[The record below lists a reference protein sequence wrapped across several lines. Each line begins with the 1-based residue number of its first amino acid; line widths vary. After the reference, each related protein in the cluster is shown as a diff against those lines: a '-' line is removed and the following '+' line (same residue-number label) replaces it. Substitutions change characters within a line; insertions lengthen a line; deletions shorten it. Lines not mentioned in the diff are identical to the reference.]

1 MDKRFSWIF
10 LAASTAFFVFIVGLT
25 GYRIET
31 VRRANTLLARDR
43 IAGIAGRAAGL
54 RDAAGGF
61 DSPLFRQEMRRLFD
75 AETRLLLVAIHSP
88 SQGTLYLV
96 SRNKSYIREPA
107 GAADHSAAPAYQY
120 SRGYEVLAS
129 RPLPAGSSGAAP
141 MEATVDGLFV
151 IMGREDLYPILRDDL
166 YLFLAFLLVCG
177 VFILIVTGIQQD
189 EPPARRQ
196 PEAGPRSAGGER
208 SLMSPSTGLVW
219 AEYLGPRLRAEID
232 RAAAGDQD
240 ISFASVRLD
249 SSSRGEAPA
258 AARAAVARVLQEC
271 FSSHDLIFETGSDS
285 FAIVLPDTDVDQAVR
300 SLETLRSRASQTQ
313 AEGRPCP
320 VSIGA
325 SSRAGRLV
333 EEKTL
338 QEEARIALEK
348 AAREGGNRVVGF
360 RADPARFRR
369 TLAG

>member
-1 MDKRFSWIF
+1 
-10 LAASTAFFVFIVGLT
+10 
-25 GYRIET
+25 
-31 VRRANTLLARDR
+31 
-43 IAGIAGRAAGL
+43 
-54 RDAAGGF
+54 
-61 DSPLFRQEMRRLFD
+61 
-75 AETRLLLVAIHSP
+75 
-88 SQGTLYLV
+88 
-96 SRNKSYIREPA
+96 
-107 GAADHSAAPAYQY
+107 
-120 SRGYEVLAS
+120 
-129 RPLPAGSSGAAP
+129 
-141 MEATVDGLFV
+141 
-151 IMGREDLYPILRDDL
+151 
-166 YLFLAFLLVCG
+166 
-177 VFILIVTGIQQD
+177 
-189 EPPARRQ
+189 
-196 PEAGPRSAGGER
+196 
-208 SLMSPSTGLVW
+208 
-219 AEYLGPRLRAEID
+219 
-232 RAAAGDQD
+232 
-240 ISFASVRLD
+240 
-249 SSSRGEAPA
+249 
-258 AARAAVARVLQEC
+258 VARVLQEC